1 MRECTNSVTRGA
13 IRAACKVSILL
24 PRVSVVVSRKGTVL
38 LITGPVRATSKSA
51 VLPPGIAT
59 IVADEGAVALKA
71 LSVAAAG
78 EGSIVLTRNLSQ
90 RAGAE
95 QKKCSEYA
103 EEGPYHLRAPIQF
116 SDQPWWGWAKNCS

>member
-1 MRECTNSVTRGA
+1 MRECTISVTRRA
-13 IRAACKVSILL
+13 IRAACKVSILP
-24 PRVSVVVSRKGTVL
+24 PRVSVVVFRKGTVSL
-38 LITGPVRATSKSA
+38 VVGPVRATNKRA
-51 VLPPGIAT
+51 VLRPRISA
-59 IVADEGAVALKA
+59 IVTDEGAVALKA
-71 LSVAAAG
+71 LSVVAAG
-78 EGSIVLTRNLSQ
+78 EGSVVLTRNLSQ